1 MTKQSLVGT
10 APLIRIVDDDRMM
23 RRSWEFLLKAA
34 HYETVSYEDPIE
46 YLEKDDANRPGCL
59 LLDVRMP
66 QMSGL
71 ELQDVL
77 QIRGIEL
84 PVVFITGH
92 GDIDMAVHAF
102 RHGACDFLQ
111 KPVDEKE
118 LLAALKKAVGQD
130 IRRRATRKA
139 QTTNEERYA
148 TLTDREREVVKMVA
162 KGLMNK
168 VIADQLGISERT
180 VQIHRGVAC
189 RKLQAKTAIDILL
202 LLQSIDQAPV

>member
-1 MTKQSLVGT
+1 MH
-10 APLIRIVDDDRMM
+10 LIA
-23 RRSWEFLLKAA
+23 LAQL
-34 HYETVSYEDPIE
+34 
-46 YLEKDDANRPGCL
+46 
-59 LLDVRMP
+59 
-66 QMSGL
+66 
-71 ELQDVL
+71 
-77 QIRGIEL
+77 
-84 PVVFITGH
+84 
-92 GDIDMAVHAF
+92 
-102 RHGACDFLQ
+102 FLQ